1 MKKKNGNPSEDMK
14 YYQKKK
20 IILWQ
25 KRTEIRVGTEFRDM
39 LKYISN
45 NKFKKKTTTLVFFKF
60 CIYLFWD
67 FLVFF
72 FLSKLAIVRED
83 WAEKYI
89 GNIE

>member
-45 NKFKKKTTTLVFFKF
+45 NKFKKKNDNACFF
-60 CIYLFWD
+60 
-67 FLVFF
+67 
-72 FLSKLAIVRED
+72 
-83 WAEKYI
+83 
-89 GNIE
+89 